1 MKRLDND
8 QKLIHDQIR
17 EAMQQYREADEM
29 IRTFEDAKGKNEI
42 LNKQLESVIKGLEKE
57 KARLEKQMLKKTE
70 EQIKVM
76 DQAGVQLV
84 STDYLAGSY
93 IEDFINRNPQYIK
106 ESASINTLKNADLTN
121 ILHDAQDIYHSN
133 HSLLN
138 SGIEKGQEVK
148 TTAKEVA
155 DNVGKTMDTVTAEAK
170 LEVNRAKLSFMHQI
184 EKTAHVISQ
193 QFDRMDNW
201 RKAHGL
207 TFKDIN
213 EALSADRAEFKE
225 KFADKWKDMKTEF
238 SSLAN
243 NITYSINRHKDF
255 IAVQQ
260 MEAERQMN
268 MKIISVHN
276 RSIDTIDKKIN
287 KIVKQR
293 EKLVYN
299 LNRASRASNK
309 LANKLRGKAGF
320 EEKEPNLA
328 DVKKC
333 KLFDEKIVRL
343 EKERMAHIK
352 SNNQLIAQNIQ
363 ITNQEKEYSKDLIDR
378 ARQQTK
384 YNNQD
389 QTLTRFGKVRISKNS
404 IHLISGLKELY
415 NGSEAEGR
423 YGNTI
428 ANDMKNF
435 ADAIKQDAM
444 TPIDQ
449 AVYNIKQMV
458 PDEQTREYITDISTD
473 EHGELDLD
481 KALVLAMADR
491 ADLDIYEYT
500 AEHSADDINM
510 DIENTIREDQ
520 EKNEKTAEDIE
531 GYVNNVEKMPD
542 RAVEIISKDVIDK
555 EKDQYDKDVE
565 ELVDVMKNDEILD
578 ADGKQVN
585 LYIVELTPEQNKA
598 IMDMTIKQGL
608 KPENERDHEFMM
620 RAGAYGNPTFADFTN
635 RNTGYKVFTRPSDA
649 VRYADVVKR
658 NTGLEIKM
666 IGNTELAKS
675 WLNRMAEKE
684 RFQNIS
690 SKDVDQ
696 NVRKVESM
704 DQMNKTVK
712 FKKSRDDDDMCL

>member
-1 MKRLDND
+1 MKRLDNN

-29 IRTFEDAKGKNEI
+29 IKTFEDAKGKNEI
-42 LNKQLESVIKGLEKE
+42 LNKQLESAIKGLEKE
-57 KARLEKQMLKKTE
+57 KVRLEKQMLKKTE

-76 DQAGVQLV
+76 DQAGVQLAN
-84 STDYLAGSY
+84 TEYLAGSY
-93 IEDFINRNPQYIK
+93 AEKLARKTNPEK
-106 ESASINTLKNADLTN
+106 VTFSNDELLN
-121 ILHDAQDIYHSN
+121 ILNTAQKDFHSN
-133 HSLLN
+133 HSLLK

-148 TTAKEVA
+148 ATAKEIA

-184 EKTAHVISQ
+184 EKTAYVISQ
-193 QFDRMDNW
+193 QFDRMDSW

-207 TFKDIN
+207 TIKDIN
-213 EALSADRAEFKE
+213 DALSADRAEFKE

-243 NITYSINRHKDF
+243 DVTYSINRHKDF
-255 IAVQQ
+255 VAVQQ

-276 RSIDTIDKKIN
+276 RSINTIDKKID

-309 LANKLRGKAGF
+309 LANKLRGKVGF

-378 ARQQTK
+378 ARQQAK
-384 YNNQD
+384 WENQD
-389 QTLTRFGKVRISKNS
+389 QTIAQIGKIKISKKAFTP
-404 IHLISGLKELY
+404 ISDLKETKD
-415 NGSEAEGR
+415 GIEAEGH

-428 ANDMKNF
+428 ANNMKNM
-435 ADAIKQDAM
+435 AETVKQNVM

-449 AVYNIKQMV
+449 TVYNIKQMV
-458 PDEQTREYITDISTD
+458 HDEQTREYIIDISTD

-481 KALVLAMADR
+481 KALALAMADR
-491 ADLDIYEYT
+491 AELDLYEYT

-510 DIENTIREDQ
+510 DIENTIHEDQ
-520 EKNEKTAEDIE
+520 EKNAQTAEDIE
-531 GYVNNVEKMPD
+531 TYVGNVDKMPD
-542 RAVEIISKDVIDK
+542 RAVEIISKDVINK

-608 KPENERDHEFMM
+608 KTENERDHEFMM

-635 RNTGYKVFTRPSDA
+635 RNTGYKVFARPSDA

-658 NTGLEIKM
+658 NTGLDIKM

-712 FKKSRDDDDMCL
+712 FVKKNRDDDDLCL

>member
-29 IRTFEDAKGKNEI
+29 IKTFEDAMGKNEI
-42 LNKQLESVIKGLEKE
+42 LNKQLESAIKGLEKE
-57 KARLEKQMLKKTE
+57 KIRLEKQMLKKTE
-70 EQIKVM
+70 EQIKIM
-76 DQAGVQLV
+76 DQAGIQLV

-93 IEDFINRNPQYIK
+93 IEELIK
-106 ESASINTLKNADLTN
+106 RDTKYAGKDPKNMDNIKLTE
-121 ILHDAQDIYHSN
+121 ILNEAKDNFHSN

-148 TTAKEVA
+148 ATAKEIA

-213 EALSADRAEFKE
+213 DALSADRAEFKE
-225 KFADKWKDMKTEF
+225 KFADKWKDIKTEF

-243 NITYSINRHKDF
+243 DVTYSINRHKDF
-255 IAVQQ
+255 VAVQQ

-276 RSIDTIDKKIN
+276 RSINTIDKKID

-309 LANKLRGKAGF
+309 LANKLRGKVGF

-378 ARQQTK
+378 ARQQAK
-384 YNNQD
+384 WENQD
-389 QTLTRFGKVRISKNS
+389 QTIAQIGKIKISKKAFTP
-404 IHLISGLKELY
+404 ISDLKETKD
-415 NGSEAEGR
+415 GIEAEGH

-428 ANDMKNF
+428 ANNMKNM
-435 ADAIKQDAM
+435 AETVKQNAM

-449 AVYNIKQMV
+449 TVYNIKQMV
-458 PDEQTREYITDISTD
+458 PDEQTREYIIDISTD

-481 KALVLAMADR
+481 KALALAMADR
-491 ADLDIYEYT
+491 AELDIYEYT

-510 DIENTIREDQ
+510 DIENTIHEDQ
-520 EKNEKTAEDIE
+520 EKNAQTAEDIE
-531 GYVNNVEKMPD
+531 TYVGNVEKMPD
-542 RAVEIISKDVIDK
+542 RAVEIISKDVINK

-608 KPENERDHEFMM
+608 KTENERDHEFMM

-658 NTGLEIKM
+658 NTGLDIKM

-712 FKKSRDDDDMCL
+712 FAKKNRDNDDLCL

>member
-1 MKRLDND
+1 
-8 QKLIHDQIR
+8 
-17 EAMQQYREADEM
+17 
-29 IRTFEDAKGKNEI
+29 
-42 LNKQLESVIKGLEKE
+42 
-57 KARLEKQMLKKTE
+57 
-70 EQIKVM
+70 
-76 DQAGVQLV
+76 
-84 STDYLAGSY
+84 
-93 IEDFINRNPQYIK
+93 
-106 ESASINTLKNADLTN
+106 
-121 ILHDAQDIYHSN
+121 
-133 HSLLN
+133 
-138 SGIEKGQEVK
+138 
-148 TTAKEVA
+148 
-155 DNVGKTMDTVTAEAK
+155 MDTVTAEAK

-184 EKTAHVISQ
+184 EKTAQVISQ

-243 NITYSINRHKDF
+243 NITYNINRHKDF
-255 IAVQQ
+255 MAVQQ

-309 LANKLRGKAGF
+309 LAKKLRGKAGF

-333 KLFDEKIVRL
+333 KLFDEK
-343 EKERMAHIK
+343 KERMAHIK

-389 QTLTRFGKVRISKNS
+389 QTITQFGKVRISKNS
-404 IHLISGLKELY
+404 IHLISGFQELY

-428 ANDMKNF
+428 ANDMQNF

-449 AVYNIKQMV
+449 TVYNIKQMV
-458 PDEQTREYITDISTD
+458 PDEQTRAYITDISTD

-520 EKNEKTAEDIE
+520 EKNEKTAKDIE
-531 GYVNNVEKMPD
+531 GYVNNVEKMPG

-565 ELVDVMKNDEILD
+565 ELVDIMKNDEILD

-658 NTGLEIKM
+658 NTELDIKM

-696 NVRKVESM
+696 NIKKVESM

-712 FKKSRDDDDMCL
+712 FAKKNRDDDDLCL

>member
-29 IRTFEDAKGKNEI
+29 IKTFEDAKGKNEI
-42 LNKQLESVIKGLEKE
+42 LNKQLESAIKGLEKE
-57 KARLEKQMLKKTE
+57 KVRLEKQMLKKTE

-93 IEDFINRNPQYIK
+93 IEHLIK
-106 ESASINTLKNADLTN
+106 QNTEYTNENIQNLKNAKLTE
-121 ILHDAQDIYHSN
+121 ILSDAKDN
-133 HSLLN
+133 FRDTHSLLN

-243 NITYSINRHKDF
+243 NITYNINRHKDF

-309 LANKLRGKAGF
+309 LANKLRGKVGF

-449 AVYNIKQMV
+449 AVYNILLIFQLMNMV
-458 PDEQTREYITDISTD
+458 NLILIRLWHSQWLIEQT
-473 EHGELDLD
+473 
-481 KALVLAMADR
+481 
-491 ADLDIYEYT
+491 
-500 AEHSADDINM
+500 
-510 DIENTIREDQ
+510 
-520 EKNEKTAEDIE
+520 
-531 GYVNNVEKMPD
+531 
-542 RAVEIISKDVIDK
+542 
-555 EKDQYDKDVE
+555 
-565 ELVDVMKNDEILD
+565 
-578 ADGKQVN
+578 
-585 LYIVELTPEQNKA
+585 
-598 IMDMTIKQGL
+598 
-608 KPENERDHEFMM
+608 
-620 RAGAYGNPTFADFTN
+620 
-635 RNTGYKVFTRPSDA
+635 
-649 VRYADVVKR
+649 
-658 NTGLEIKM
+658 
-666 IGNTELAKS
+666 
-675 WLNRMAEKE
+675 
-684 RFQNIS
+684 
-690 SKDVDQ
+690 
-696 NVRKVESM
+696 
-704 DQMNKTVK
+704 
-712 FKKSRDDDDMCL
+712 

>member
-29 IRTFEDAKGKNEI
+29 IKTFEDAMGKNEI
-42 LNKQLESVIKGLEKE
+42 LNKQLESAIKGLEKE
-57 KARLEKQMLKKTE
+57 KIRLEKQMLKKTE
-70 EQIKVM
+70 EQIKIM
-76 DQAGVQLV
+76 DQAGIQLV

-93 IEDFINRNPQYIK
+93 IEELIK
-106 ESASINTLKNADLTN
+106 RDTKYAGKDPKNMDNIKLTE
-121 ILHDAQDIYHSN
+121 ILNEAKDNFHSN

-148 TTAKEVA
+148 ATAKEIA

-213 EALSADRAEFKE
+213 DALSADRAEFKE
-225 KFADKWKDMKTEF
+225 KFADKWKDIKTEF

-243 NITYSINRHKDF
+243 DVTYSINRHKDF
-255 IAVQQ
+255 VAVQQ

-276 RSIDTIDKKIN
+276 RSINTIDKKID

-333 KLFDEKIVRL
+333 KLFDEKIIRL

-378 ARQQTK
+378 ARQQAK
-384 YNNQD
+384 WENQD
-389 QTLTRFGKVRISKNS
+389 QTIAQIGKIKISKKAFTP
-404 IHLISGLKELY
+404 ISDLKETKD
-415 NGSEAEGR
+415 GIEVEGH

-428 ANDMKNF
+428 ANNMKNM
-435 ADAIKQDAM
+435 AETVKQNAM

-449 AVYNIKQMV
+449 TVYNIKQMV
-458 PDEQTREYITDISTD
+458 PDEQTREYIIDISTD

-481 KALVLAMADR
+481 KALALAMADR
-491 ADLDIYEYT
+491 AELDIYEYT

-510 DIENTIREDQ
+510 DIENTIHEDQ
-520 EKNEKTAEDIE
+520 EKNAQTAEDIE

-542 RAVEIISKDVIDK
+542 RAVEIISKDVINK

-578 ADGKQVN
+578 TDGKQVN

-608 KPENERDHEFMM
+608 KPDNERDHEFMM

-635 RNTGYKVFTRPSDA
+635 RNIGYKVFTRPSDA

-658 NTGLEIKM
+658 NTGLDIKM
-666 IGNTELAKS
+666 ISNTELAKS

-712 FKKSRDDDDMCL
+712 FKKSRDNDDMCL